1 MRLIDRGFN
10 ERRALNASGKLYGY
24 GCSTMNIRLL
34 TVAWMLSL
42 ALSWALVPFNW
53 RIWAMEI
60 APVVLALPVM
70 WATAKRFP
78 LTPLL
83 YGVILVHGLILIIGG
98 HYTYARVPLG
108 MEVAEIMGL
117 GRNPYDK
124 LGHFFQGLVPALLA
138 RELLLR
144 RRDMLRGGMLF
155 FVCVCVALAVSAVYE
170 LLEWWVAVGWGDG
183 AIDFL
188 GVQGDVWDAQSDMLM
203 AWVGAT
209 MGLLA
214 FSRLQDRQL
223 H

>member
-53 RIWAMEI
+53 QIWAMEI
-60 APVVLALPVM
+60 APVVLAWPVL
-70 WATAKRFP
+70 WATGKRFP

-83 YGVILVHGLILIIGG
+83 YGVILVHGLILIVGG

-108 MEVAEIMGL
+108 LEVAEFMGWS
-117 GRNPYDK
+117 RNPYDK

>member
-53 RIWAMEI
+53 QIWAMEI
-60 APVVLALPVM
+60 APVVLAWPVL

-83 YGVILVHGLILIIGG
+83 YGVILVHGLILIVGG

-108 MEVAEIMGL
+108 LEVAEFMGWS
-117 GRNPYDK
+117 RNPYDK

>member
-1 MRLIDRGFN
+1 MSLIDRGFN
-10 ERRALNASGKLYGY
+10 ERRALKASGKLYGY

-53 RIWAMEI
+53 QIWAMEI
-60 APVVLALPVM
+60 APVVLAWPVL

-83 YGVILVHGLILIIGG
+83 YGVILVHGLILIVGG
-98 HYTYARVPLG
+98 HYTYARVPIG
-108 MEVAEIMGL
+108 MEVAEFMGWS
-117 GRNPYDK
+117 RNPYDK

-144 RRDMLRGGMLF
+144 RREMARGGMLF

-170 LLEWWVAVGWGDG
+170 LLEWGVAVGWGDG

-209 MGLLA
+209 IGLLA
-214 FSRLQDRQL
+214 FSRLQDCQL

>member
-53 RIWAMEI
+53 QIWAMEI
-60 APVVLALPVM
+60 APVVLAWPVL
-70 WATAKRFP
+70 WATAKRSP

-83 YGVILVHGLILIIGG
+83 YGVILVHGLILIVGG

-108 MEVAEIMGL
+108 MEVAEFMGWS
-117 GRNPYDK
+117 RNPYDK

-209 MGLLA
+209 IGLLA

>member
-1 MRLIDRGFN
+1 
-10 ERRALNASGKLYGY
+10 
-24 GCSTMNIRLL
+24 MNIRLL

-53 RIWAMEI
+53 QIWAMEI
-60 APVVLALPVM
+60 APVVLAWPVL
-70 WATAKRFP
+70 WATAKRSP

-83 YGVILVHGLILIIGG
+83 YGVILVHGLILIVGG

-108 MEVAEIMGL
+108 LEVAEFMGWS
-117 GRNPYDK
+117 RNPYDK

>member
-53 RIWAMEI
+53 QIWAMEI
-60 APVVLALPVM
+60 APVVLAWPVL

-83 YGVILVHGLILIIGG
+83 YGVILVHGLILIVGG
-98 HYTYARVPLG
+98 HYTYARVPIG
-108 MEVAEIMGL
+108 MEVAEFMGWS
-117 GRNPYDK
+117 RNPYDK

-209 MGLLA
+209 IGLLA
-214 FSRLQDRQL
+214 FSRLQDCQL

>member
-53 RIWAMEI
+53 QIWAMEI
-60 APVVLALPVM
+60 APVVLAWPVL
-70 WATAKRFP
+70 WATAKRSP

-83 YGVILVHGLILIIGG
+83 YGVILVHGLILIVGG

-108 MEVAEIMGL
+108 LEVAEFMGWS
-117 GRNPYDK
+117 RNPYDK

-170 LLEWWVAVGWGDG
+170 LLEWGVAVGWGDG

-209 MGLLA
+209 IGLLA
-214 FSRLQDRQL
+214 FSRLQDCQL

>member
-53 RIWAMEI
+53 QIWAMEI
-60 APVVLALPVM
+60 APVVLAWPVL
-70 WATAKRFP
+70 WATGKRFP

-83 YGVILVHGLILIIGG
+83 YGVILVHGLILIVGG

-108 MEVAEIMGL
+108 LEVAEFMGWS
-117 GRNPYDK
+117 RNPYDK

-209 MGLLA
+209 IGLLA

>member
-53 RIWAMEI
+53 QIWAMEI
-60 APVVLALPVM
+60 APVVLAWPVL
-70 WATAKRFP
+70 WATAKRSP

-83 YGVILVHGLILIIGG
+83 YGVILVHGLILIVGG

-108 MEVAEIMGL
+108 LEVAEFMGWS
-117 GRNPYDK
+117 RNPYDK